1 MNEDGHKILTT
12 KHNYGEMLKMFDNE
26 ANKTFI
32 RVQTFKQ
39 VPDLTT
45 NQTSDRS
52 GYGCRDRTKSAR

>member
-12 KHNYGEMLKMFDNE
+12 KHNYAEMLKMFDNE

-32 RVQTFKQ
+32 RVQTFTQ

-45 NQTSDRS
+45 KQSYRS
-52 GYGCRDRTKSAR
+52 GYGCGDRTK